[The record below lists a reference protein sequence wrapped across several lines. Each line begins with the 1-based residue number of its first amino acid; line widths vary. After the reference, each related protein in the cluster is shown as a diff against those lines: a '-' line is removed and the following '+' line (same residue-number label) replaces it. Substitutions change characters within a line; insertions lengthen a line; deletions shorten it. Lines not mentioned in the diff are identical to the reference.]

1 MEAFIFFQTMVDE
14 YGAVAVLFGF
24 VLGWFYFRF
33 RIDGMETNIN
43 TRIDGIENNININME
58 NINKSIERIENAF
71 AEHERKCA
79 EKHQQFIDYM
89 EEHSGRISHIEG
101 RLDERQQQPAT

>member
-1 MEAFIFFQTMVDE
+1 METLNVFQAIIDQ
-14 YGAVAVLFGF
+14 YGAVGVIVGF
-24 VLGWFYFRF
+24 VWLHFQ
-33 RIDGMETNIN
+33 IKGMKDNTN
-43 TRIDGIENNININME
+43 TNME

-71 AEHERKCA
+71 AEHEKKCA

-89 EEHSGRISHIEG
+89 EEHSGRISHVEG

>member
-1 MEAFIFFQTMVDE
+1 MEAFNFFQTMVDE

-24 VLGWFYFRF
+24 VLGWLYFRF
-33 RIDGMETNIN
+33 
-43 TRIDGIENNININME
+43 RIDGIENNININME
-58 NINKSIERIENAF
+58 NINTRIDGIENNINKSIERIENAF